1 MIWQAGLSFWRYARL
16 PTGVTVMASTVDSTS
31 KPGQPASSA
40 GLERTGGALRW
51 QSPFDS
57 AITFWLGTS
66 GHPYVHSVYSLTG
79 CPEIPPASVIL
90 ARRQSRSPVALKVM
104 HVEHDAPSLNLA
116 DIRRQGAALGANE
129 VHLHF
134 ASGDAVARKTA
145 SFDLATRHGGI
156 EVVGK

>member
-1 MIWQAGLSFWRYARL
+1 M
-16 PTGVTVMASTVDSTS
+16 TSTVDCTS
-31 KPGQPASSA
+31 KPGELASSA
-40 GLERTGGALRW
+40 GLERTRGALRW

-66 GHPYVHSVYSLTG
+66 GHAYVHSVYSLTG
-79 CPEIPPASVIL
+79 CPEVPPASIIL
-90 ARRQSRSPVALKVM
+90 VRRQSRLPVALKVM
-104 HVEHDAPSLNLA
+104 HLEHDAPSLNLA

-134 ASGDAVARKTA
+134 ANGDAAARKTA
-145 SFDLATRHGGI
+145 SFDLATRHGDI